1 MSMNTLESLG
11 RGYSTLGAVVSA
23 LFGVALVGVGVNI
36 RNNDPQNADKGTQ
49 LIIAGVAVGAVGI
62 GVWYMAKVNKDI
74 AAVEGLWLVVLVAGG
89 IIGAFK
95 AHDNVQMSL
104 K

>member
-11 RGYSTLGAVVSA
+11 RGYSTLGAIVST
-23 LFGVALVGVGVNI
+23 LFGVALVGMGINI

-49 LIIAGVAVGAVGI
+49 LIIAGVAVGTVGI

-74 AAVEGLWLVVLVAGG
+74 AAVEGLWLIVLVVGG

-95 AHDNVQMSL
+95 AHDNVQMSM